1 MRQLL
6 EETQEL
12 QVIGHG
18 RQTPKVVLRNMLA
31 GHEQVLVIAASIRK
45 SVRQEEQVP
54 LVQLEAQS
62 CGHDCAPITT
72 RRAISAMIILE
83 EIIFNIIIYVLKDDE
98 FQMRGA
104 YTWFGHF
111 RLTNTDGGRTEERRD
126 GVDLLLLRGFQQ
138 AS

>member
-1 MRQLL
+1 MHVRQLL

-12 QVIGHG
+12 HVIGHG

-31 GHEQVLVIAASIRK
+31 GQEQVLVIAASMRK

-54 LVQLEAQS
+54 LVQLVVQS

-98 FQMRGA
+98 FQMKGA
-104 YTWFGHF
+104 YTRFEAF
-111 RLTNTDGGRTEERRD
+111 RLTNTDGGRTEERME
-126 GVDLLLLRGFQQ
+126 GLICCC
-138 AS
+138 